1 MAASGV
7 STQVT
12 GSPTFPVPQRHSTT
26 PTQPTSPSLHPLRP
40 IQSAPGLSSRTS
52 FSSLFQKPPL
62 APAVESL
69 RGALHYPE
77 GEIHVSLS
85 VRLRWVHNRH
95 LSGPRER

>member
-7 STQVT
+7 STQFT

-40 IQSAPGLSSRTS
+40 IQSAPGLGSRAS
-52 FSSLFQKPPL
+52 FSSLFEKPPL

-85 VRLRWVHNRH
+85 AR
-95 LSGPRER
+95 